1 MRDELNKNQPIKQ
14 KYCTKLGNFADL
26 NCLIMGI
33 IKVENIRVFAY
44 HGCLKEET
52 KIGSDYRVDLEVKAD
67 LQTSANTDKLT
78 DTVDYVFLNRVIK
91 EEMDTASHLLETVAK
106 RILNRIFNEDTL
118 VKKAT
123 VWVSKLNP
131 PIGGDVE
138 RVTIKMTDKRKK

>member
-1 MRDELNKNQPIKQ
+1 
-14 KYCTKLGNFADL
+14 
-26 NCLIMGI
+26 MGI

-52 KIGSDYRVDLEVKAD
+52 KIGSDYRVDLKVEAS
-67 LQTSANTDKLT
+67 LQTSAITDKLS

-91 EEMDTASHLLETVAK
+91 EEMGIASHLLETVAK
-106 RILNRIFNEDTL
+106 RILNRIFNEDQMVT
-118 VKKAT
+118 KAT

-138 RVTIKMTDKRKK
+138 RVTIKMTQKRKN

>member
-1 MRDELNKNQPIKQ
+1 
-14 KYCTKLGNFADL
+14 
-26 NCLIMGI
+26 MGI

-52 KIGSDYRVDLEVKAD
+52 KIGSDYRVDLEIKAD
-67 LQTSANTDKLT
+67 LKISAVTDKLS

-91 EEMDTASHLLETVAK
+91 EEMNTPSHLLETVAK
-106 RILNRIFNEDTL
+106 RILNRIFNEDKFI
-118 VKKAT
+118 KKAT

-138 RVTIKMTDKRKK
+138 KVTIKMTDKRKK

>member
-1 MRDELNKNQPIKQ
+1 
-14 KYCTKLGNFADL
+14 
-26 NCLIMGI
+26 MGI

-67 LQTSANTDKLT
+67 LQNSAKTDSLS

-91 EEMDTASHLLETVAK
+91 EEMDIASHLLETVAR
-106 RILNRIFNEDTL
+106 RILDRIFNEDKL

-131 PIGGDVE
+131 PIGGDVA